1 MARFRYDVES
11 VGLANVVNGE
21 DLESAI
27 RRILND
33 RDATGWEFVES
44 HSSLDGSS
52 NRLFVFRR
60 EVDAVQAGIWEIT
73 WEGPDAR
80 ATFEYGTA
88 VIEGKRH
95 VIWRR
100 IGSHEI
106 FGTP

>member
-1 MARFRYDVES
+1 MARFKYDVES
-11 VGLANVVNGE
+11 FGLADVHSGH

-27 RRILND
+27 RRLLND
-33 RDATGWEFVES
+33 RDAAGWEFVES
-44 HSSLDGSS
+44 HPSPDEPST
-52 NRLFVFRR
+52 RLFVFRR
-60 EVDAVQAGIWEIT
+60 EVDTGQVGIWEIT
-73 WEGPDAR
+73 WEGRDAR